1 MKEDIIRLLL
11 EVPQEGKDPQERLDK
26 LKEEFTRLLRDTQRE
41 GIDRV
46 IDALEK
52 KGFFTAPA
60 SAGKHLN
67 HRGGLLEHSMIAC
80 CLALKIREQLASLDP
95 EIGEEVKKENVV
107 IAALLHDFCKA
118 ITYKE
123 SEKWR
128 KDATNRWEKYM
139 GYVADYSKLPFG
151 HGEKSVVMLLMLGLK
166 LEASELMAI
175 RWHMGAWD
183 LAFQSHEMRESIGT
197 ANSQFPLVSILQ
209 SADSMATHI
218 LEKRFEKKE

>member
-11 EVPQEGKDPQERLDK
+11 EVPQEGKDPQERLGK
-26 LKEEFTRLLRDTQRE
+26 LEEELTRLLRETQRE
-41 GIDRV
+41 GIDQV
-46 IDALEK
+46 IKALEK

-67 HRGGLLEHSMIAC
+67 HRGGLLEHSMIVC

-95 EIGEEVKKENVV
+95 EIGKNVKKENVV

-123 SEKWR
+123 AEKWR

-151 HGEKSVVMLLMLGLK
+151 HGEKSVVMLLMLG
-166 LEASELMAI
+166 
-175 RWHMGAWD
+175 
-183 LAFQSHEMRESIGT
+183 
-197 ANSQFPLVSILQ
+197 
-209 SADSMATHI
+209 
-218 LEKRFEKKE
+218 